1 MMDRPSTSSNPLF
14 DDPQESNNYV
24 TKLHLF
30 SVQRALHQESEAMR
44 EHIEQ
49 VATDARQFEART
61 REQFNIINTN
71 MSTQFDVLR
80 TLIVNRR
87 SSSTSSQ
94 RRSRSSRHTDYTPG
108 SSTPTSNTLRQD
120 ARQA

>member
-24 TKLHLF
+24 TKLHIF
-30 SVQRALHQESEAMR
+30 GVQQALHQESEAMR

-49 VATDARQFEART
+49 VAADARQFEART
-61 REQFNIINTN
+61 REQFDIMNTN
-71 MSTQFDVLR
+71 MSTQFNELR
-80 TLIVNRR
+80 TLIVNQR

-94 RRSRSSRHTDYTPG
+94 RRSRSSHHTDYTSD
-108 SSTPTSNTLRQD
+108 SSTPTSNPLR
-120 ARQA
+120 